1 MSEYLVNGLRLTV
14 LRQNLEHYQRGG
26 SAPPDAIS
34 RMLLS
39 CTDAAWGAIQE
50 AIDKGE
56 SAAELWVVKD
66 SALEQIKLLAA
77 LAESVLPG
85 AGLLDCVASELK
97 RRLME
102 HAALTQE
109 SRPENGDARPE
120 AEAPAQQ
127 TQPSAEAPAEPD
139 SDTETADPETALIR
153 AEAAR
158 ALNPDASN
166 GRRLLIEEYKA
177 KVKRAG
183 HKSPSDKDIAK
194 AACKS
199 WNDRTNVTR
208 WKRNDPRCTP
218 TIDALIRAALNKNRT

>member
-26 SAPPDAIS
+26 YAPPDAIS

-85 AGLLDCVASELK
+85 AGLLNCVASELK

-109 SRPENGDARPE
+109 SD
-120 AEAPAQQ
+120 EAPYDAALKIA
-127 TQPSAEAPAEPD
+127 AESSPAPEGAETLP
-139 SDTETADPETALIR
+139 AWL
-153 AEAAR
+153 AR
-158 ALNPDASN
+158 MQ
-166 GRRLLIEEYKA
+166 
-177 KVKRAG
+177 KVKPMKPNQLRV
-183 HKSPSDKDIAK
+183 KYKLDPSTIKAIPKGLRIKDVTREKLAK
-194 AACKS
+194 AY
-199 WNDRTNVTR
+199 NVEL
-208 WKRNDPRCTP
+208 KDVPQN
-218 TIDALIRAALNKNRT
+218 